1 MLSTSSSTQFK
12 NSKNKQA
19 PQALTLDEMPSTP
32 VTISCQ
38 QMMIEIPDFS
48 TIADHSLHLP
58 KEGCSCSGATNKNK
72 FSPQAHHFNPWN
84 ITNLSVPTSPRSAA
98 SLTEVTSSWNWLS
111 KESTNQV
118 EQQTSIS
125 VSDITDPPATLHFGT
140 PAVSPPL
147 APRALLPSTVAGKGH
162 HDTLVTVAKVRFVPS
177 SSDPSKNTHLF
188 TLSFLFWST
197 WWLPARSQAPFS
209 QHFYT
214 SGHCCPTVL
223 MKTDSTSHYS
233 KALPW
238 SLYLLDI
245 PGMPTSY
252 DGNHRTCPSPWLPFC
267 L

>member
-1 MLSTSSSTQFK
+1 MTDLSISKSRIPVLFLDQATPSS
-12 NSKNKQA
+12 
-19 PQALTLDEMPSTP
+19 
-32 VTISCQ
+32 
-38 QMMIEIPDFS
+38 
-48 TIADHSLHLP
+48 
-58 KEGCSCSGATNKNK
+58 
-72 FSPQAHHFNPWN
+72 
-84 ITNLSVPTSPRSAA
+84 
-98 SLTEVTSSWNWLS
+98 WLS
-111 KESTNQV
+111 KESRNQIDR
-118 EQQTSIS
+118 QTSIIEEPNVAVI

-214 SGHCCPTVL
+214 SDHCCPTVL

-233 KALPW
+233 KALP
-238 SLYLLDI
+238 
-245 PGMPTSY
+245 
-252 DGNHRTCPSPWLPFC
+252 
-267 L
+267 